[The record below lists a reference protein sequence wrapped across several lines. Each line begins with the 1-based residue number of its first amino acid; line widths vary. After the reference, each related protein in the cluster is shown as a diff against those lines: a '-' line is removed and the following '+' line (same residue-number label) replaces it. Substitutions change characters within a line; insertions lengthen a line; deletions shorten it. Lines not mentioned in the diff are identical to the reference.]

1 MKSVAAGR
9 KPNSVPLRETIIPLG
24 PALLTGS
31 SDLPGSF
38 GRAVLKR
45 SPIWSCSVRGFAC
58 HLPYSRRGALLPHL
72 FTLTHLRPCGLRW
85 AVYFLC
91 HWSFR
96 LPRPGVTRRTALWS
110 SDFPLALRQAII
122 WPTATLYS
130 IALGINPAFIRQS
143 PAGSRTA
150 RASCR
155 GCFSACR

>member
-1 MKSVAAGR
+1 MSSSVRWDPMKPAPPVTRYRGIRSVESRQSKSRVKSAAVGR

-45 SPIWSCSVRGFAC
+45 FPIWSCSVRGFAC

-72 FTLTHLRPCGLRW
+72 FTLTRLRSPDDGRGR

-91 HWSFR
+91 H
-96 LPRPGVTRRTALWS
+96 
-110 SDFPLALRQAII
+110 
-122 WPTATLYS
+122 
-130 IALGINPAFIRQS
+130 
-143 PAGSRTA
+143 
-150 RASCR
+150 
-155 GCFSACR
+155 